1 MIRAPLDNLFLEKLE
16 LDGVEILIAA
26 KLELPTGTVRVCSGT
41 GVVVIEGQHFIG
53 IGGSATL
60 TAVSEKDATNFGS
73 VVATLNG
80 FDPKYVGD
88 LLKTEYSGCRATLY
102 ITAMENGLPVTTNG
116 LFDGLITDMAI
127 QTGENSALSISISS
141 IFNSWLRG
149 FPYRYTEESHSSRN
163 DNDRFFKYVD
173 QVASRPIIWED

>member
-1 MIRAPLDNLFLEKLE
+1 M
-16 LDGVEILIAA
+16 
-26 KLELPTGTVRVCSGT
+26 
-41 GVVVIEGQHFIG
+41 
-53 IGGSATL
+53 
-60 TAVSEKDATNFGS
+60 SEKDATNFGS

-149 FPYRYTEESHSSRN
+149 FPYR
-163 DNDRFFKYVD
+163 
-173 QVASRPIIWED
+173 